1 MEVTYGKVKLG
12 SNIWKRKIN
21 NRGGRLVKWNYT
33 VVNFYVTCEVV

>member
-21 NRGGRLVKWNYT
+21 RGGRLVKWNYT
-33 VVNFYVTCEVV
+33 VVNFYDTCEVV